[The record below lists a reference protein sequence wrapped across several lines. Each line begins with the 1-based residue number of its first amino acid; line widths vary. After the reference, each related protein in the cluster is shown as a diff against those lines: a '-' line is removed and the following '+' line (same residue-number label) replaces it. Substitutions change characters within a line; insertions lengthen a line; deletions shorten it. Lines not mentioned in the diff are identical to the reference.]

1 MLLIPTGLE
10 GRPVL
15 RTPWVTL
22 ALIAANVAIA
32 IVSTTVDSAR
42 QSDAAVLF
50 DLVEKSL
57 RERPYL
63 AMPERLTV
71 LVDQETLARVE
82 RERALERI
90 GAASPSAEQRQAQ
103 QRALESL
110 VDELHA
116 ALERLPTH
124 RFGFVPARPTLASM
138 FSSMFMHA
146 GWLHLLGNMLFL
158 YAGGPYIEDVYGRPL
173 FLLSYLASGLA
184 AVGGQYFSSPHG
196 QIPLVGASGAIAGVM
211 GMLLVRLWHSRIRF
225 LCLPFVIPIVRFR
238 LSLPALVVLPL
249 WFLEQLWYGQRAMQG
264 GGVAWWAHV
273 AGFVFGCALAGS
285 VKLLRVEER
294 WLGTAFVSEQS
305 RALDGV
311 SAARESGDY
320 AAARAELRGVLAS
333 EPDSVDAWRE
343 SYELALAEGDAAEAT
358 RALMRLLELLP
369 RRGAAW
375 SAIAIELIDDMRWT
389 QLAEPPARLYL
400 AIAGVLDRKGDV
412 VRAVEYYDAVVR
424 EAPRDALALRA
435 LVRKGELLIR
445 TGDAAGAR
453 RTLEQSRTHP
463 AFNETWRATVD
474 GALTKLAAGAP
485 PRSGR

>member
-32 IVSTTVDSAR
+32 MVSTTVESAR

-63 AMPERLTV
+63 AIPERLAV
-71 LVDQETLARVE
+71 LVDRETLARVE
-82 RERALERI
+82 GERALERI

-124 RFGFVPARPTLASM
+124 RFGFVPARPTVASM

-158 YAGGPYIEDVYGRPL
+158 YVGGPYIEDVYGRPL

-184 AVGGQYFSSPHG
+184 AVCGQYLSSPQS

-225 LCLPFVIPIVRFR
+225 LCLPFVLPIVRFR

-249 WFLEQLWYGQRAMQG
+249 WLLEQLWYGQRATQG

-273 AGFVFGCALAGS
+273 AGFVFGCALAGF
-285 VKLLRVEER
+285 VKLMRLEER

-320 AAARAELRGVLAS
+320 VAARAELRTILAS

-369 RRGAAW
+369 RRGAA
-375 SAIAIELIDDMRWT
+375 SVAIELIDDMRWT

-400 AIAGVLDRKGDV
+400 AIAGVLDRQGDV
-412 VRAVEYYDAVVR
+412 VRAVEYYDTVVR
-424 EAPRDALALRA
+424 NAPRDALALRA
-435 LVRKGELLIR
+435 LVRTGELLIR

-453 RTLEQSRTHP
+453 KALDRSRTHP
-463 AFNETWRATVD
+463 AFNEMWRATVD
-474 GALTKLAAGAP
+474 DALAKLAAGASAH
-485 PRSGR
+485 SGR